1 MGDIFVPRIVP
12 RERLR
17 PERVRGSLPETR
29 RNWKEAR
36 GGYIPFLGRT
46 WTTLNLPSP
55 TFPPGSSFVV
65 KSFDKWWG
73 RERGEPGASL
83 YPRGG
88 QGPGLATRFPPA
100 LSPKRRGVGSGTCP
114 PQARPLLSNRPI
126 PLSPFFC
133 FSPTPHRYRE
143 LSGNRRDFSAVCAAC
158 IRINSA
164 LRHPAGNGS
173 RFECTQMHRPSTGLG
188 VAPGDH
194 AAALDYQRSQP
205 GSCPSLPGSA
215 RQPPPLVMLRP
226 SLGRVR
232 PRRKLKANSSANDA
246 RTFFDAS
253 LTL

>member
-1 MGDIFVPRIVP
+1 MVGQGALGARSQSVP
-12 RERLR
+12 
-17 PERVRGSLPETR
+17 
-29 RNWKEAR
+29 AR
-36 GGYIPFLGRT
+36 GAGA
-46 WTTLNLPSP
+46 
-55 TFPPGSSFVV
+55 GSSDPV
-65 KSFDKWWG
+65 STG
-73 RERGEPGASL
+73 TEPQTA
-83 YPRGG
+83 GG
-88 QGPGLATRFPPA
+88 
-100 LSPKRRGVGSGTCP
+100 GSGTCP